1 MGIVRY
7 LYNNIRFSG
16 KYSMSKIKAGH
27 HVMFVCTKNNDF
39 KCIKVPRNQQLF
51 IKPLKFDPDSVIGQ
65 PFGQKYQVNR
75 GKLTVCEKEK
85 VFQEPDVNCDKT
97 NKFIRD
103 ENTSQILTQGEIE
116 EMKADGVS
124 GKEIVEK
131 LVENSTAFE
140 AKTEFAKA
148 KWLKKK
154 IVKYNPSI
162 VTKKPSMRNFCQAA
176 TSKIRLDT
184 MGQIMNAAN
193 VWNSSKVIVVETK
206 DDLITSGVAQR
217 LAGDGEVVQVYE
229 QRTPHS
235 MYTKW
240 LDLGNSNSVIHYF
253 PCKNICDLSHMKDQ
267 KEINELKDGDEEED
281 EEKPQLGK
289 RKREEEM
296 LEEKILKAQ
305 EKLET
310 KSFDSLIVSTFYNP
324 LPVVEGLWDCVR
336 PSGKLV
342 LHTEHLNAA
351 IEVANFAESHGC
363 AEMSLTDS
371 WFREIQVL
379 PGRTH
384 PDMRMQSGG
393 GYLLTCTKVLPDI
406 IEQGSKREMAYKD
419 NGSTSVELPEEK
431 MG

>member
-1 MGIVRY
+1 
-7 LYNNIRFSG
+7 
-16 KYSMSKIKAGH
+16 MSKIKPGH
-27 HVMFVCTKNNDF
+27 HVMFVCTKNNDY

-75 GKLTVCEKEK
+75 GKLAVCEKEK
-85 VFQEPDVNCDKT
+85 VLEEPDENCDKT
-97 NKFIRD
+97 NKFIKD
-103 ENTSQILTQGEIE
+103 ENTSQLLTQEDVE
-116 EMKADGVS
+116 EMKAEGVS

-154 IVKYNPSI
+154 IVKHQPGI
-162 VTKKPSMRNFCQAA
+162 ITKKPSIRNFCQMA
-176 TSKIRLDT
+176 TSKLRLDI

-193 VWNSSKVIVVETK
+193 VWSSSKVIVVETK
-206 DDLITSGVAQR
+206 DDLITGSVAQR
-217 LAGDGEVVQVYE
+217 LAGEGKVVQVYE
-229 QRTPHS
+229 QKTPHN

-240 LDLGNSNSVIHYF
+240 LDLGDNNSAIHYF
-253 PCKNICDLSHMKDQ
+253 PCKSICDLTHMKSQ
-267 KEINELKDGDEEED
+267 KEVNEPKDDEEAD
-281 EEKPQLGK
+281 EEDKSKLGK
-289 RKREEEM
+289 RKREEEI
-296 LEEKILKAQ
+296 LDEKIVKAQ
-305 EKLET
+305 EQLET

-324 LPVVEGLWDCVR
+324 LPVIEGLWDCIR

-342 LHTEHLNAA
+342 LHTEHLNTA
-351 IEVANFAESHGC
+351 ISAANFAEARGC

-371 WFREIQVL
+371 WLREIQVL

-393 GYLLTCTKVLPDI
+393 GYLLTCTKVLPEI
-406 IEQGSKREMAYKD
+406 VEQGSKRTVKESED
-419 NGSTSVELPEEK
+419 NGNTSVEHEEEK
-431 MG
+431 ME